1 MTIQDPAN
9 HVQPDAPV
17 RLLIVDDHE
26 LVRDGIRARLESESG
41 VEIIGEAGDGEEA
54 VALVEQLQP
63 DLVMLDI
70 NMPNMNGL
78 DAAEEIR
85 ARELP
90 CHILILSLYDNSEYV
105 RRAVALGTNGYL
117 LKDVS
122 QDEMTKAIKVAA
134 KGEFYVSESLAHS
147 LDIENNGADPYN
159 LTDREREILA
169 AIAAGK
175 LNKQIAGELDISV
188 RTVES
193 HRSAIRQKTG
203 GGNAAGLTRI
213 AAELGLA

>member
-1 MTIQDPAN
+1 M
-9 HVQPDAPV
+9 QPERPV

-26 LVRDGIRARLESESG
+26 LVRDGIRARLESEKEL
-41 VEIIGEAGDGEEA
+41 EIIGEAENGRQA

-70 NMPNMNGL
+70 NMPEMNGL
-78 DAAEEIR
+78 DAVEEIR
-85 ARELP
+85 SRDLP
-90 CHILILSLYDNSEYV
+90 CNILMLSLYDNSEYV
-105 RRAVALGTNGYL
+105 RRAMDLGTNGYL

-122 QDEMTKAIKVAA
+122 QSEMAKAIKIAA
-134 KGEFYVSESLAHS
+134 GGGFYISESLALS
-147 LDIENNGADPYN
+147 LGDLGETNDPYN
-159 LTDREREILA
+159 LTDREREILV
-169 AIAAGK
+169 AIASGK

-193 HRSAIRQKTG
+193 HRSAIRHKTG

-213 AAELGLA
+213 AAELGLT

>member
-1 MTIQDPAN
+1 MLPEI
-9 HVQPDAPV
+9 PV

-26 LVRDGIRARLESESG
+26 LVRDGIRARLESEEG
-41 VEIIGEAGDGEEA
+41 LEIIGEAENGRQA
-54 VALVEQLQP
+54 VELVEQLQP

-70 NMPNMNGL
+70 NMPEMNGL
-78 DAAEEIR
+78 DAVEEIR
-85 ARELP
+85 NRDLP
-90 CHILILSLYDNSEYV
+90 CNILMLSLYDNSEYV
-105 RRAVALGTNGYL
+105 RRAMALGTNGYL

-122 QDEMTKAIKVAA
+122 QIEMAKAIKIAA
-134 KGEFYVSESLAHS
+134 TGGFYVSESLADS
-147 LDIENNGADPYN
+147 IKDDEVTDPYN
-159 LTDREREILA
+159 LTEREREILA

>member
-1 MTIQDPAN
+1 MPPNT
-9 HVQPDAPV
+9 PV

-26 LVRDGIRARLESESG
+26 LVRDGIRARLESEQDFD
-41 VEIIGEAGDGEEA
+41 IIGEAENGLQA

-70 NMPNMNGL
+70 NMPEMNGL
-78 DAAEEIR
+78 DAVEEIR
-85 ARELP
+85 NRDLP
-90 CHILILSLYDNSEYV
+90 CNILMLSLYDNSEYV
-105 RRAVALGTNGYL
+105 RRAMALGTNGYL

-122 QDEMTKAIKVAA
+122 QSEMAKAIMVAA
-134 KGEFYVSESLAHS
+134 KGGFYVSESLSHS
-147 LDIENNGADPYN
+147 LDGLEEAKDPYN

-213 AAELGLA
+213 AAELGLT

>member
-1 MTIQDPAN
+1 MLPET
-9 HVQPDAPV
+9 PV

-26 LVRDGIRARLESESG
+26 LVRDGIRARLESEQG
-41 VEIIGEAGDGEEA
+41 LEIIGEAENGRQA
-54 VALVEQLQP
+54 VSLVEQLQP

-70 NMPNMNGL
+70 NMPEMNGL
-78 DAAEEIR
+78 DAVEEIR
-85 ARELP
+85 DRDLP
-90 CHILILSLYDNSEYV
+90 CNILMLSLYDNSEYV
-105 RRAVALGTNGYL
+105 RRAMDLGTNGYL

-122 QDEMTKAIKVAA
+122 QSEMAKAIKIAA
-134 KGEFYVSESLAHS
+134 KGGFYVSESLSHS
-147 LDIENNGADPYN
+147 LADEDGANDPYN

-213 AAELGLA
+213 AAELGLT

>member
-1 MTIQDPAN
+1 M
-9 HVQPDAPV
+9 QPDAPL

-26 LVRDGIRARLESESG
+26 LVRDGIRARLDEEHDL
-41 VEIIGEAGDGEEA
+41 EIIGEAGDGREA
-54 VALVEQLQP
+54 VVLAEQLQP

-70 NMPNMNGL
+70 NMPKLNGL
-78 DAAEEIR
+78 DAAKEIR

-90 CHILILSLYDNSEYV
+90 CTILMLSLYDNPEYV
-105 RRAVALGTNGYL
+105 HRAMTLGTNGYL

-122 QDEMTKAIKVAA
+122 QGEMIMAIKTAA
-134 KGEFYVSESLAHS
+134 QGGFYVSENLAASLKRMTS
-147 LDIENNGADPYN
+147 ETDPYN
-159 LTDREREILA
+159 LTEREREILI

-203 GGNAAGLTRI
+203 GGNAASLTRI
-213 AAELGLA
+213 AGDLGLT